1 MNGEPRVKGVA
12 FRTVD
17 TIFAQLRGDGDRDQA
32 RTLMRPEVRDAFAS
46 GLVLPAS
53 WYPIDW
59 YKDMLRAFR
68 AAGGGSLEV
77 IRAIGQRAAQHD
89 MAGLHKQLFVR
100 VVSPQLL
107 LTRSSRLFNTYYEHG
122 NFEVAESR
130 KGHVRVRCS
139 NCLGWDQN
147 MWTELIGSAGAL
159 LTMAGAQDVV
169 LRITAGGK
177 DGDSDM
183 EAVAYWH

>member
-32 RTLMRPEVRDAFAS
+32 RTLM
-46 GLVLPAS
+46 
-53 WYPIDW
+53 